1 MESYT
6 SVNACV
12 VKGKQSS
19 GFAQAARGRNVTGPS
34 QLGPSAAILAS
45 GLLWGTLWIP
55 LRQIDAAG
63 LGGAWATT
71 ASFTLPLVL
80 ILPWAAVRA
89 RRIAAGGWPLAA
101 AGLFMAL
108 SVALYAE
115 GLLRGSVARVIL
127 LFYLTPVWSTLMGR
141 FMLGEPITGLRIAT
155 IVLGLSG
162 LAVVVGVEHGMPL
175 PRSAAEWMGLIAGV
189 TWGLAM
195 VYVRRTERMAAFD
208 RVFVQFLFVGPLF
221 LALTLVPG
229 GRSLAAPDWAGIAGA
244 AGWLITFGVVW
255 MLPVIW
261 LTVYGGSR
269 LDPGKVAILLMFEII
284 AGLTSAAILTDEPF
298 GLRELIGAVLIMAA
312 GGVEIFA
319 KAPAATEGAEKR
331 ATD

>member
-1 MESYT
+1 
-6 SVNACV
+6 
-12 VKGKQSS
+12 
-19 GFAQAARGRNVTGPS
+19 
-34 QLGPSAAILAS
+34 
-45 GLLWGTLWIP
+45 
-55 LRQIDAAG
+55 
-63 LGGAWATT
+63 
-71 ASFTLPLVL
+71 
-80 ILPWAAVRA
+80 
-89 RRIAAGGWPLAA
+89 
-101 AGLFMAL
+101 MAL

-155 IVLGLSG
+155 IGLGLSG
-162 LAVVVGVEHGMPL
+162 LAVIVGVEHGVPL
-175 PRSAAEWMGLIAGV
+175 PRSAAEWMALIAGV

-195 VYVRRTERMAAFD
+195 VYVRRTGRMAAFD

-221 LALTLVPG
+221 LALALIPG
-229 GRSLAAPDWAGIAGA
+229 GRSLAAPEWQGIAGA
-244 AGWLITFGVVW
+244 AGWLIAFGVIW

-269 LDPGKVAILLMFEII
+269 LDPGKVAILLLFEII
-284 AGLTSAAILTDEPF
+284 VGLTSAAILTDEPF

-319 KAPAATEGAEKR
+319 KTPARSREPGTSAR
-331 ATD
+331 

>member
-1 MESYT
+1 MT
-6 SVNACV
+6 
-12 VKGKQSS
+12 
-19 GFAQAARGRNVTGPS
+19 GRS
-34 QLGPSAAILAS
+34 QLGPSAAILVS
-45 GLLWGTLWIP
+45 GLLWGTSWIP

-63 LGGAWATT
+63 LGSAWATA

-155 IVLGLSG
+155 IGLGLSG
-162 LAVVVGVEHGMPL
+162 LAVIVGVEHGVPL
-175 PRSAAEWMGLIAGV
+175 PRSAAEWMALIAGV

-229 GRSLAAPDWAGIAGA
+229 GRSLATPDWAGIAGA

-269 LDPGKVAILLMFEII
+269 LDPGKVAILLLFEIV
-284 AGLTSAAILTDEPF
+284 AGLTSAAVLTDEPF

-319 KAPAATEGAEKR
+319 KTPARSREPGTSAR
-331 ATD
+331 